1 MNFKFSSKNSLFSCS
16 LSLFYDRRFV
26 PFAIATITIALVLLS
41 SPSSLFLFYV
51 SANDFVALSSSS
63 PVSQSGATTVPV
75 TTSSPPPPR
84 PSISSES
91 SQTRIEDRAGISADY
106 FNLSDGYVIEP
117 FLSNLSMATSIAI
130 DSSNR
135 TLYVAESPPPLSEL
149 QVRIVKANI
158 SGSSNNNVIT
168 DQSSDTNSSGGINDD
183 YKTTIVVD
191 NVLNWPVIDMEVD
204 DTSGLLYAFH
214 DPTTIWRINTT
225 SGEREDVLVTEEEE
239 QQEQE
244 TATAVSA
251 NGYEEQLQD
260 PLSVLINSS
269 SQIVLSGKQENYDN
283 MDGEQEAEQEEEQEQ
298 IGNSDTHHST
308 VLYIPC
314 INGDID
320 DYDRYCI
327 LSLPIDSNGNSAV
340 VENISGVNSSSQILE
355 NMTSRPIGIAILNSS
370 HMAASS
376 PSSISEQQAPR
387 PYALVSSET

>member
-51 SANDFVALSSSS
+51 SANDFVAFAASS

-149 QVRIVKANI
+149 QVRIGKANI

-168 DQSSDTNSSGGINDD
+168 GQSSDTNSSGGINDD
-183 YKTTIVVD
+183 NKTTIVVD

-204 DTSGLLYAFH
+204 DTSGLLYALH

-239 QQEQE
+239 QEQE

-298 IGNSDTHHST
+298 IGNSDSHHST

-376 PSSISEQQAPR
+376 PSSISEQQAQR